1 MQAGS
6 NRAKYLG
13 TAGSDRMG
21 LLKKEQV
28 YPASV
33 MENARKRE
41 NRHKELLKV
50 WRTDILSNWNAVY
63 MRQRVKRLV
72 WEGIPSPVRREVWSR
87 LLGNRLNIDLPLFNQ
102 CITLSRERLRS
113 SGHCNLIQ
121 SGTFKT
127 DSLSE
132 TFVPRECSLC
142 SRVLVNLN
150 TTPLKRELSLAYQA
164 GLAATVDTPPID
176 TSPNAAQILDPT
188 RLRSNCSSS
197 HQSPLQ
203 GDRTSSCTHFDRT
216 TSLHAIKLD
225 VSRTFPVLGLFQPGN
240 PLHSPLHDLL
250 AAYVAYRPEIGYV
263 QGMSFLAAILL
274 LVMDNTFEAFVMFAN
289 ILERPCHRAFYSLD
303 ENEFIVHFRAF
314 DETLFACMPG
324 LYLHF
329 KRVGLEPNMYLF
341 DWLFTL
347 FSRSLPLET
356 DMRVWDLFFLDG
368 EVALFRAA
376 LGVLHVYEAQLLNS
390 NFDQLATFLTSP
402 LPSDLCADELVRH
415 MRSVQLKKKTFNRR
429 LARIRSNLLDN
440 PLFQNPTCTKAHKRS
455 ADSHRQNTSKIA
467 TEQHVSSEFTSQSS
481 LEPDALSKWKL
492 IDLPDINPPICSSLS
507 HVDHSVI
514 SLCSVS
520 TSSRS
525 SSLDNVTNKERD
537 QSEEKTTL
545 RSHTSS
551 KSKDTRS
558 LEQNRLIARIRL
570 NAKLDEYFNGQQS
583 LPAQERRAH
592 DAKERQRYQRSK
604 RRLEAKLEFK
614 AREGL
619 NQKPE
624 PVDSE

>member
-1 MQAGS
+1 
-6 NRAKYLG
+6 
-13 TAGSDRMG
+13 
-21 LLKKEQV
+21 
-28 YPASV
+28 

-63 MRQRVKRLV
+63 MKQRVKRLV

-87 LLGNRLNIDLPLFNQ
+87 LLGNALNIDLPLFSQ

-113 SGHCNLIQ
+113 SDNCNLMSAPSQ
-121 SGTFKT
+121 SGAFKT
-127 DSLSE
+127 DSSSD
-132 TFVPRECSLC
+132 CSLC

-164 GLAATVDTPPID
+164 GLGATVTTSPTG
-176 TSPNAAQILDPT
+176 TSPNAVQILDPT
-188 RLRSNCSSS
+188 RLRSDCSSS

-203 GDRTSSCTHFDRT
+203 SEHTSSCTHFDRT

-225 VSRTFPVLGLFQPGN
+225 VSRTFPALGLFQPGN

-250 AAYVAYRPEIGYV
+250 AAYVAYKPEIGYV

-314 DETLFACMPG
+314 DETLSACMPQ

-341 DWLFTL
+341 DWLFTV

-356 DMRVWDLFFLDG
+356 DIRVWDLFFLDG

-376 LGVLHVYEAQLLNS
+376 LGVLHMYEAQLLNS

-402 LPSDLCADELVRH
+402 LPSDLCADKLVRH
-415 MRSVQLKKKTFNRR
+415 MRSVQLKKKTFSRR
-429 LARIRSNLLDN
+429 LARIRSNLVNDS
-440 PLFQNPTCTKAHKRS
+440 LFQNPICTKAHKHY

-467 TEQHVSSEFTSQSS
+467 TEQHVLSELTSQSS
-481 LEPDALSKWKL
+481 LEPDPLMQWKL
-492 IDLPDINPPICSSLS
+492 IDLPDTNPPICSSLS

-525 SSLDNVTNKERD
+525 SSLDNVTNKEKD
-537 QSEEKTTL
+537 HSERKTTL
-545 RSHTSS
+545 RSHTHS
-551 KSKDTRS
+551 KSKVVSKQTDSNTYSFPNSASVISSCHSFTPALTIMHTSAVCHHPAHQLCANEPNMDELDRS
-558 LEQNRLIARIRL
+558 NRADLSSGSPNASVRRTDQRL
-570 NAKLDEYFNGQQS
+570 RSFMFRLV
-583 LPAQERRAH
+583 ERV
-592 DAKERQRYQRSK
+592 
-604 RRLEAKLEFK
+604 
-614 AREGL
+614 
-619 NQKPE
+619 P
-624 PVDSE
+624 